1 MSINNRVK
9 QGANFVP
16 AYEVSGVPYVTSSAA
31 NEVVTKAIRVKFPY
45 VTRFFVVQNT
55 SDNWIRV
62 GFTENGV
69 TGTLGAHE
77 TNNYLLV
84 SGNQATPRLELRCK
98 ELWFAAD
105 SGLAPASFSLIAG
118 LTGIEKTQFPVL
130 TGALTGSDNNVILPK
145 FEGVG

>member
-1 MSINNRVK
+1 VGVDNRAK
-9 QGANFVP
+9 QGVNFTP
-16 AYEVSGVPYVTSSAA
+16 AYEVSGVPFVTSSAA
-31 NEVVTKAIRVKFPY
+31 SEVVTEAVRVKFPY

-55 SDNWIRV
+55 SQNWLRV
-62 GFTENGV
+62 GFSENGV
-69 TGTLGAHE
+69 TGTLGSKE

-105 SGLAPASFSLIAG
+105 AGTAPASFSLVAG
-118 LTGIEKTQFPVL
+118 LTGIQSDQFPVL
-130 TGALTGSDNNVILPK
+130 TGTLTGSNNNYQSSK